1 MKERRDRKMRKKSLK
16 KIVVAALLI
25 AVLPVFSG
33 YPKTIRKPY
42 EIEIYGGKAG
52 MTSYTAAIALAEL
65 INKNSSW
72 LKATAIESISIT
84 ANFMLLLNEP
94 ERRPDTLIVSMVSF
108 HWLASRGKEPFTTRY
123 DGLRFIATMGYHMQG
138 FITLD
143 PELKTVR
150 DFAGKKVS
158 IGDRSSVSRV
168 EIMKAVLRSAGVLE
182 KVKLEYLSM
191 PGGVNALRDG
201 LIDAT
206 LGSAA
211 LVRPPYRYALPSY
224 LTEITST
231 RDVYFVSMD
240 EADIR
245 FMNDLLG
252 PLETAHTVPAGSL
265 GETQTGP
272 WTGLGKAMGWAADK
286 SMPDEVVYELCRVI
300 YENADLFAG
309 YSPSLAFI
317 NRDTMARWDTPRED
331 IHPGALKFFADQG
344 MELGRFWR

>member
-1 MKERRDRKMRKKSLK
+1 MRKKSLK
-16 KIVVAALLI
+16 KVLVAASLL
-25 AVLPVFSG
+25 AMLSFFPVFTG
-33 YPKTIRKPY
+33 YSQTVRNPY
-42 EIEIYGGKAG
+42 TIEIYGGKAG

-65 INKNSSW
+65 INKNSLW

-84 ANFMLLLNEP
+84 ANFMLLMNEP
-94 ERRPDTLIVSMVSF
+94 ARRPDTLIVSMVSF

-143 PELKTVR
+143 PALKTVR
-150 DFAGKKVS
+150 EFAGKRVS

-168 EIMKAVLRSAGVLE
+168 EIMKAVLRSAGVLD
-182 KVKLEYLSM
+182 KVKLEYLSA

-206 LGSAA
+206 LGSAT
-211 LVRPPYRYALPSY
+211 LVRPPGKYALPSY

-231 RDVYFVSMD
+231 RDVYYVSMD
-240 EADIR
+240 KADIR
-245 FMNDLLG
+245 FMNDLMG

-265 GETQTGP
+265 GETQTAP

-286 SMPDEVVYELCRVI
+286 DMPDEVVYEICRI
-300 YENADLFAG
+300 IHENADEFAA
-309 YSPSLAFI
+309 YSPSLAFV
-317 NRDTMARWDTPRED
+317 NSDTMAKWDTAREN
-331 IHPGALKFFADQG
+331 IHTGALKFFAEHDIV
-344 MELGRFWR
+344 LGRF